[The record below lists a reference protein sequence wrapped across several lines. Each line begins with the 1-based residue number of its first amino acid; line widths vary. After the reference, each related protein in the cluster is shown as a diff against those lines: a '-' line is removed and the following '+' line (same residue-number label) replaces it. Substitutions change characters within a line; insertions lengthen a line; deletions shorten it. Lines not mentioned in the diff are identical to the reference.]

1 MKEREHLWNIISY
14 MLVYLLLGF
23 VVGFGIGN
31 LFVLVGLGLLSYG
44 LNRYML
50 GKLDL
55 SALGIV
61 EVKKRFF
68 VLTWKWFYINLLFT
82 VLLTMVIG
90 AIVYLIFDL
99 DAPEIGKYLGAIWLL
114 LFINANNIYEVTFQ
128 IDTSDPD
135 LLEELHENRITGKV
149 RFVWQ
154 QENRIVCYAT
164 YTGMKALSTWKRSTK
179 Q

>member
-1 MKEREHLWNIISY
+1 

-31 LFVLVGLGLLSYG
+31 LFILVGLGLLSYG
-44 LNRYML
+44 LNWYML

-55 SALGIV
+55 PALGIV

-82 VLLTMVIG
+82 VMLTMAIG

-99 DAPEIGKYLGAIWLL
+99 DAPEIGKYFGAICLL
-114 LFINANNIYEVTFQ
+114 LFINANNSYEVTFQ
-128 IDTSDPD
+128 TDTSDPD

-164 YTGMKALSTWKRSTK
+164 YTGMKVLSTWKRSTK

>member
-1 MKEREHLWNIISY
+1 

-31 LFVLVGLGLLSYG
+31 LFILVGLGLLSYG
-44 LNRYML
+44 LNWYML

-55 SALGIV
+55 PALGIV

-82 VLLTMVIG
+82 VMLTMAIG

-99 DAPEIGKYLGAIWLL
+99 DAPEIGKYFGAICLL
-114 LFINANNIYEVTFQ
+114 LFINANNSYEVTFQ

-164 YTGMKALSTWKRSTK
+164 YTGMKVLSTWKRSTK